1 MKFVLH
7 EIKLWFTEN
16 KTRSFHFEPNKV
28 NVITGDATTGKTSLW
43 NIIDYCLLSDKINI
57 ASTINKK
64 TLWFGIAFSINDKNI
79 SIARRTPENDTASS
93 DVYYANQLQL
103 PVNNNIER
111 NISIP
116 ELREILDEMFRITD
130 DVKKIF
136 NWKQSKNTVSLN
148 YRHFLLFNALT
159 ENIIGSQHT
168 YFDTVFFDMKDY
180 EKNIPLIFE
189 FSIGASNLEKYT
201 IKKKIKDIS
210 TEITEIKKY
219 QNQKEQDDSDYK
231 EFINQLFM
239 KLISLGIIK
248 NTEYHLST
256 SEMLN
261 QIQSI
266 INRYT
271 NLPENPISDDEL
283 EDLLKKETDINIQIN
298 TLNKYQNEYKRYI
311 NNLNKYADSLIPIEF
326 LKKNLSGEILYTSET
341 QPFIQLLES
350 SLMDIKKNIDKSKIT
365 PIQVDSDITTLK
377 KNLTE
382 ISKKIT
388 DLRKVKEDYQITS
401 DKLVSIGEIK
411 HELEYFI
418 QNKKKCPFI
427 ETSKIDEL
435 IREKK
440 KLTITFDNMDIVKLR
455 LKEKLNDEI
464 QHIYNQITTLS
475 SYRGYK
481 IIFDDKNMN
490 IKLQSPG
497 ELFPL
502 ENVGSKSNYMFM
514 HLCFYLGL
522 HSHMINVEKTYNTNN
537 YVPRFLFIDQPSIP
551 YYVGNDTKIKNNDKE
566 NLMNAFLII
575 NDFISKINNS
585 GTEFQIIM
593 VEHAPKSYWED
604 NELNNFHT
612 VDEFI
617 NGKGL
622 IPQDIFQKD

>member
-16 KTRSFHFEPNKV
+16 KTRSFDFKPNKV
-28 NVITGDATTGKTSLW
+28 NVITGDSTTGKTSLW
-43 NIIDYCLLSDKINI
+43 NIIDYCLLSDKVNI

-130 DVKKIF
+130 DVKKNF

-168 YFDTVFFDMKDY
+168 YFDAAFFDMKDC
-180 EKNIPLIFE
+180 EKNIPLIFD
-189 FSIGASNLEKYT
+189 FAIGASNLENYA
-201 IKKKIKDIS
+201 IKKKLKDIS
-210 TEITEIKKY
+210 HEIIEIKKY
-219 QNQKEQDDSDYK
+219 QKQKEQDDSDYK

-239 KLISLGIIK
+239 KLIALDIIE
-248 NTEYHLST
+248 NTEYHFST

-271 NLPENPISDDEL
+271 NIHENPIPDDEL
-283 EDLLKKETDINIQIN
+283 EGLLKKEKDINVQIN
-298 TLNKYQNEYKRYI
+298 TLNKYQNEYKIYI

-326 LKKNLSGEILYTSET
+326 LKKNLSDEILYTSET

-350 SLMDIKKNIDKSKIT
+350 SLMDIKNNIDKSKNS
-365 PIQVDSDITTLK
+365 PIQVEGDITTLK
-377 KNLTE
+377 KNLAE

-388 DLRKVKEDYQITS
+388 DIRKVKGDYQITS

-411 HELEYFI
+411 HELEI
-418 QNKKKCPFI
+418 
-427 ETSKIDEL
+427 L
-435 IREKK
+435 
-440 KLTITFDNMDIVKLR
+440 
-455 LKEKLNDEI
+455 
-464 QHIYNQITTLS
+464 
-475 SYRGYK
+475 YK
-481 IIFDDKNMN
+481 IK
-490 IKLQSPG
+490 KRAL
-497 ELFPL
+497 L
-502 ENVGSKSNYMFM
+502 SKP
-514 HLCFYLGL
+514 
-522 HSHMINVEKTYNTNN
+522 EK
-537 YVPRFLFIDQPSIP
+537 
-551 YYVGNDTKIKNNDKE
+551 
-566 NLMNAFLII
+566 
-575 NDFISKINNS
+575 
-585 GTEFQIIM
+585 
-593 VEHAPKSYWED
+593 
-604 NELNNFHT
+604 
-612 VDEFI
+612 
-617 NGKGL
+617 
-622 IPQDIFQKD
+622 

>member
-210 TEITEIKKY
+210 HEITEIKKY

-440 KLTITFDNMDIVKLR
+440 KLTITFDNKEYVECKKLYNG
-455 LKEKLNDEI
+455 LINKNYIKEIE
-464 QHIYNQITTLS
+464 
-475 SYRGYK
+475 
-481 IIFDDKNMN
+481 
-490 IKLQSPG
+490 IKLDNKKA
-497 ELFPL
+497 EKYTL
-502 ENVGSKSNYMFM
+502 EDKLINSITIKE
-514 HLCFYLGL
+514 
-522 HSHMINVEKTYNTNN
+522 NVEKIEIKVLDDKCSNGFSEIEVFSKPEN
-537 YVPRFLFIDQPSIP
+537 SIKE
-551 YYVGNDTKIKNNDKE
+551 NEATIKNNANILTKIIDKG
-566 NLMNAFLII
+566 II
-575 NDFISKINNS
+575 SSLTFTQKVYRKLFI
-585 GTEFQIIM
+585 
-593 VEHAPKSYWED
+593 KSR
-604 NELNNFHT
+604 F
-612 VDEFI
+612 
-617 NGKGL
+617 
-622 IPQDIFQKD
+622 

>member
-1 MKFVLH
+1 MKFALY

-16 KTRSFHFEPNKV
+16 KTRSFHFKPNKV
-28 NVITGDATTGKTSLW
+28 NVITGDSSTGKTNLW
-43 NIIDYCLLSDKINI
+43 NIIDYCLLSDKVNI

-64 TLWFGIAFSINDKNI
+64 VSWFGITFSINGKNM

-93 DVYYANQLQL
+93 DIYYANQLEF
-103 PVNNNIER
+103 PANNIER

-116 ELREILDEMFRITD
+116 ELRKILDKEFYITD
-130 DVKKIF
+130 DVKKVF
-136 NWKQSKNTVSLN
+136 SWKQGRNTASLN

-180 EKNIPLIFE
+180 EKNIPLIFDLA
-189 FSIGASNLEKYT
+189 IGASNLDNHT
-201 IKKKIKDIS
+201 IRKKIKDIS
-210 TEITEIKKY
+210 YEITKLKKRQS
-219 QNQKEQDDSDYK
+219 QNKQDASDYK
-231 EFINQLFM
+231 ELITKLFI

-248 NTEYHLST
+248 NTEYQFST
-256 SEMLN
+256 DEMFN

-266 INRYT
+266 INRFT
-271 NLPENPISDDEL
+271 NIPENSISDNEL
-283 EDLLKKETDINIQIN
+283 EDLLKKETDIKVQLN
-298 TLNKYQNEYKRYI
+298 TLNKYQNEYKRYV
-311 NNLNKYADSLIPIEF
+311 NTLNKYADSLMPIEF
-326 LKKNLSGEILYTSET
+326 LKKNLSDEILYTPET
-341 QPFIQLLES
+341 QPFIQLLET
-350 SLMDIKKNIDKSKIT
+350 SLKDIKNNIEKSEAT
-365 PIQVDSDITTLK
+365 PIQVEDDIAALK
-377 KNLTE
+377 INLAK
-382 ISKKIT
+382 ISKKIA
-388 DLRKVKEDYQITS
+388 DIRKLKEDYQITP
-401 DKLVSIGEIK
+401 DKLLSIGEIK
-411 HELEYFI
+411 YELECFI
-418 QNKKKCPFI
+418 QNKKKGMII
-427 ETSKIDEL
+427 ETGKIDEL
-435 IREKK
+435 ITEKK
-440 KLTITFDNMDIVKLR
+440 ALEKKAENIEQTKLT
-455 LKEKLNDEI
+455 LKQNLNHEI
-464 QHIYNQITTLS
+464 QQIYNQITTIS
-475 SYRGYK
+475 SYKGYK
-481 IIFDDKNMN
+481 IIFDDTNMN
-490 IKLQSPG
+490 IKLQPPE

-522 HSHMINVEKTYNTNN
+522 HSHMINVEKTYNTNS

-617 NGKGL
+617 NRKGL
-622 IPQDIFQKD
+622 ILQDIFQKD

>member
-16 KTRSFHFEPNKV
+16 KTRSFDFKPNKV
-28 NVITGDATTGKTSLW
+28 NVITGDSTTGKTSLW
-43 NIIDYCLLSDKINI
+43 NIIDYCLLSDKVNI

-79 SIARRTPENDTASS
+79 SIARRAPENDTASA

-103 PVNNNIER
+103 PVNDNIER

-168 YFDTVFFDMKDY
+168 YFDAAFFDMKDC
-180 EKNIPLIFE
+180 EKNIPLIFD
-189 FSIGASNLEKYT
+189 FAIGASNLENYA
-201 IKKKIKDIS
+201 IKKKLKDIS
-210 TEITEIKKY
+210 HEIIEIKKY
-219 QNQKEQDDSDYK
+219 QKQKEQDDSDYK

-239 KLISLGIIK
+239 KLIALDIIE
-248 NTEYHLST
+248 NTEYHFST

-271 NLPENPISDDEL
+271 NIHENPIPDDEL
-283 EDLLKKETDINIQIN
+283 ESLLKKEKDINVQIN
-298 TLNKYQNEYKRYI
+298 TLNKYQNEYKIYI

-326 LKKNLSGEILYTSET
+326 LKKNLSDEILYTSET

-350 SLMDIKKNIDKSKIT
+350 SLMDIKNNIDKSKNS
-365 PIQVDSDITTLK
+365 PIQVEGDITTLK
-377 KNLTE
+377 KNLAE

-388 DLRKVKEDYQITS
+388 DIRKVKGDYQITS

-418 QNKKKCPFI
+418 QNKKKSPFI
-427 ETSKIDEL
+427 ETRKIDEL

-455 LKEKLNDEI
+455 LKQKLNDEI
-464 QHIYNQITTLS
+464 QHIYNQIITLS

-551 YYVGNDTKIKNNDKE
+551 YYVGNDTKIKNSDKE

>member
-16 KTRSFHFEPNKV
+16 KTRSFDFKPNKV
-28 NVITGDATTGKTSLW
+28 NVITGDSTTGKTSLW
-43 NIIDYCLLSDKINI
+43 NIIDYCLLSDKVNI

-79 SIARRTPENDTASS
+79 SIARRAPENDTASA

-103 PVNNNIER
+103 PVNDNIER

-168 YFDTVFFDMKDY
+168 YFDAAFFDMKDC
-180 EKNIPLIFE
+180 EKNIPLIFD
-189 FSIGASNLEKYT
+189 FAIGASNLENYA
-201 IKKKIKDIS
+201 IKKKLKDIS
-210 TEITEIKKY
+210 HEITEIKKY
-219 QNQKEQDDSDYK
+219 QKQKEQDDSDYK

-239 KLISLGIIK
+239 KLIALDIIE
-248 NTEYHLST
+248 NTEYHFST

-271 NLPENPISDDEL
+271 NIHENPIPDDEL
-283 EDLLKKETDINIQIN
+283 EGLLKKEKDINVQIN
-298 TLNKYQNEYKRYI
+298 TLNKYQNEYKIYI

-326 LKKNLSGEILYTSET
+326 LKKNLSDEILYTSET

-350 SLMDIKKNIDKSKIT
+350 SLMDIKNNIDKSKNS
-365 PIQVDSDITTLK
+365 PIQVEGDITTLK
-377 KNLTE
+377 KNLAE

-388 DLRKVKEDYQITS
+388 DIRKVKGDYQITS

-411 HELEYFI
+411 HELKCFI
-418 QNKKKCPFI
+418 QNKKKSPFI
-427 ETSKIDEL
+427 ETRKIDEL

-440 KLTITFDNMDIVKLR
+440 KLTITFYNMDIVKLR
-455 LKEKLNDEI
+455 LKQKLNDEI